1 MTQST
6 LQSRQSERGF
16 TLVEL
21 AIVMIIIGLLI
32 GGILKGQELIN
43 NARVSST
50 VAQIKAVESGISAF
64 RDKYASF
71 PGDIDAPNTRLPSCT
86 VGLCL
91 APAATAALRANG
103 LIESTGGVLDPG
115 LAVVGTNEA
124 GLAFIHMGAA
134 GMIGGVQPATLGVG
148 VGSSNPTTPLGG
160 AWVIGS
166 SDALATAPT
175 GMVFSTGLPAG
186 VYIATNPTVAAIAA
200 GDAQI
205 MTPVAA
211 ANIDRK
217 VDDGQPNMGTVRAIG
232 AAAGGAGSCTNAAL
246 AGSTYNESLGG
257 NVCGVYA
264 KVQ

>member
-64 RDKYASF
+64 RDKYAGF
-71 PGDIDAPNTRLPSCT
+71 PGDIDTPSTRLPSCT
-86 VGLCL
+86 VGLC
-91 APAATAALRANG
+91 ATAAAIGTRGNG
-103 LIESTGGVLDPG
+103 LIENTGPALDPG
-115 LAVVGTNEA
+115 LAVGGTTEA

-134 GMIGGVQPATLGVG
+134 GMIGGIQPAVTAVG
-148 VGSSNPTTPLGG
+148 VGASNPTTPLGG
-160 AWVIGS
+160 AWRIGS
-166 SDALATAPT
+166 STGTAT
-175 GMVFSTGLPAG
+175 GMIFNTGLAAG
-186 VYIATNPTVAAIAA
+186 VYMATGPALALLVAD
-200 GDAQI
+200 DAQI
-205 MTPVAA
+205 MSPVAA

-217 VDDGQPNMGTVRAIG
+217 VDDGLPNTGIVRAIG
-232 AAAGGAGSCTNAAL
+232 NATTGAATCTTGATEAD
-246 AGSTYNESLGG
+246 TYQEAVGATS
-257 NVCGVYA
+257 CGVYA